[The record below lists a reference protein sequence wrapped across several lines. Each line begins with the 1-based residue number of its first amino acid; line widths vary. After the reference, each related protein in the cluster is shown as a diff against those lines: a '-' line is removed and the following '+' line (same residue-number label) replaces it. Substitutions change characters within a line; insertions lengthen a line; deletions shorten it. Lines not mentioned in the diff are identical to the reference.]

1 MIARGK
7 WQWARN
13 KIYAARKW
21 GVVRVWER
29 LSSRLQ
35 AANRQLTKNNTTC
48 TTHVQSLQNTTY
60 STRWQSY
67 LFPNLDFINIFVQVR
82 ILKMCATSSS
92 SAGLTCQLSRSPD
105 LDQERRAHCLLSCL
119 LGRFFTLDLNW
130 QRRTWQLP
138 FAWLPRTLA
147 GLFLLFGS
155 LRWEL
160 RQLFARRHLEG
171 ISFLYRWSFFCNSIS
186 AYSCCQEPE
195 MGQVKGCH
203 NGEVFIDHVYPLDG
217 RLIEKFLS
225 SSFLDDNHAS
235 VDW

>member
-1 MIARGK
+1 
-7 WQWARN
+7 
-13 KIYAARKW
+13 
-21 GVVRVWER
+21 
-29 LSSRLQ
+29 
-35 AANRQLTKNNTTC
+35 
-48 TTHVQSLQNTTY
+48 
-60 STRWQSY
+60 
-67 LFPNLDFINIFVQVR
+67 
-82 ILKMCATSSS
+82 MCATSSS

-130 QRRTWQLP
+130 QRRTTVCLAAPHPCRIVLIIWIIEMGTQ
-138 FAWLPRTLA
+138 TLEKA
-147 GLFLLFGS
+147 VE
-155 LRWEL
+155 R
-160 RQLFARRHLEG
+160 
-171 ISFLYRWSFFCNSIS
+171 ISFLYRWSIFWNSIT

-203 NGEVFIDHVYPLDG
+203 NGVVFIDHVYPLDG

>member
-1 MIARGK
+1 MAK
-7 WQWARN
+7 
-13 KIYAARKW
+13 
-21 GVVRVWER
+21 
-29 LSSRLQ
+29 LS
-35 AANRQLTKNNTTC
+35 
-48 TTHVQSLQNTTY
+48 
-60 STRWQSY
+60 
-67 LFPNLDFINIFVQVR
+67 FPNLDFINIFVQVR

-138 FAWLPRTLA
+138 FAWLPRALA
-147 GLFLLFGS
+147 GLFWDCSYYLDHWDGNSDSCLLGGTLKEYLS
-155 LRWEL
+155 YTVG
-160 RQLFARRHLEG
+160 H
-171 ISFLYRWSFFCNSIS
+171 FFVIASVPIVVVRNQKWVKSKAVI
-186 AYSCCQEPE
+186 
-195 MGQVKGCH
+195 MGRF
-203 NGEVFIDHVYPLDG
+203 FIDHVYPLDG